1 MSLKAKVGDLIQ
13 YRFNNGAFTSRNTR
27 RVVLV
32 DADGYRVEGGYR
44 VKRSDVFTVIPMHEE
59 APLTS
64 DVTLKLSEQL
74 GGREGDPAAKQSAQ
88 PSEHR
93 SLTTSD
99 FPMEAGQ

>member
-1 MSLKAKVGDLIQ
+1 LSLKAKVGDLIQ

-64 DVTLKLSEQL
+64 DVTLKLSEQRDEL
-74 GGREGDPAAKQSAQ
+74 IPAAQSAQ

-99 FPMEAGQ
+99 FPLEAGQ